1 MNIIGIVTEY
11 NPLHNGHI
19 YQIKKIKEMYPD
31 SIIVVAMSANYT
43 MRGEISVLDKW
54 TKTKLCLE
62 NGIDI
67 VLEIPFIY
75 ANQSSDIF
83 SYAAIKMLSAFKI
96 DTLVFGS
103 ESNNLDKLKAISK
116 VQINNN
122 EFDTLVKKYLD
133 KGYNYPTSLAKSI
146 HDITL
151 YTIKESNDILAVS
164 YIKEIIKNNY
174 NINIV
179 PIKRTNSFKSSLM
192 SSDIISAYQIRQ
204 LLKSNININKYIPYN
219 KKYIRNIDYAKLFLL
234 IKYKVISEYNK
245 IEEYH
250 LITEGIEKR
259 IYDGI
264 LKSDNYEELVNYV
277 SNKRVTINKVNR
289 MLINIFVG
297 FTKEDKE
304 NTKNLKSKYDDLSKE
319 SNSEK
324 EFSLEDPK
332 YYSKIKKNI
341 SIPVYTKFEKNVMDT
356 ELKASY
362 LYSLI
367 VNDKS
372 IFKSEIT
379 SHVITK

>member
-1 MNIIGIVTEY
+1 
-11 NPLHNGHI
+11 
-19 YQIKKIKEMYPD
+19 MYPD

-116 VQINNN
+116 VQIDNN

-204 LLKSNININKYIPYN
+204 LLKSNINISKYIPYN

-234 IKYKVISEYNK
+234 IKYKVISEKNSLNK
-245 IEEYH
+245 YH
-250 LITEGIEKR
+250 LIDEGIENR
-259 IYDGI
+259 IYEGVI
-264 LKSDNYEELVNYV
+264 KCDNYDDLVKYI

-289 MLINIFVG
+289 ILINIFVG
-297 FTKEDKE
+297 LTKEEASNKE
-304 NTKNLKSKYDDLSKE
+304 LSYIKILGLSK
-319 SNSEK
+319 NGK
-324 EFSLEDPK
+324 K
-332 YYSKIKKNI
+332 YYSKIKKDINI
-341 SIPVYTKFEKNVMDT
+341 KVCNKFEKDVMNT

-362 LYSLI
+362 LYSI
-367 VNDKS
+367 ITNDKS
-372 IFKSEIT
+372 IFNSEIINHT
-379 SHVITK
+379 ITK

>member
-1 MNIIGIVTEY
+1 MNVIGIVTEY

-116 VQINNN
+116 VQIDNN

-164 YIKEIIKNNY
+164 YIKEIIKNKY

-204 LLKSNININKYIPYN
+204 LLKSNINITPCCFLLVFIKYIPYN

-245 IEEYH
+245 IKEYH

-304 NTKNLKSKYDDLSKE
+304 NTKNLSYIKLLGLS
-319 SNSEK
+319 SEGK
-324 EFSLEDPK
+324 K

>member
-1 MNIIGIVTEY
+1 MNVIGIVTEY

-116 VQINNN
+116 VQIDNN

-164 YIKEIIKNNY
+164 YIKEIIKNKY

-204 LLKSNININKYIPYN
+204 LLKSNINISKYIPYN

-245 IEEYH
+245 IKEYH

-277 SNKRVTINKVNR
+277 SNKRVTLIKYGHYYDAIIDLILKNN
-289 MLINIFVG
+289 ININEVYKLEQSIK
-297 FTKEDKE
+297 KE
-304 NTKNLKSKYDDLSKE
+304 LKRSDMSIRYVTVNFK
-319 SNSEK
+319 
-324 EFSLEDPK
+324 P
-332 YYSKIKKNI
+332 KIK
-341 SIPVYTKFEKNVMDT
+341 
-356 ELKASY
+356 
-362 LYSLI
+362 
-367 VNDKS
+367 
-372 IFKSEIT
+372 
-379 SHVITK
+379 